1 MARDGVLLDNFSGG
15 LNNVTDASLIA
26 ENELAEAL
34 NVTIGRSGKIIS
46 RPPFLIEQT
55 KPSGATKLTPL
66 GYFRNQDGL
75 TQLVVASQAKTYLYN
90 FSSDSFTEIA
100 TFAAADITTYYNRLY
115 LVNPGGYGGYYHK
128 NPSTSVYEFV
138 TLNDSLTGLPKGNQI
153 HYTKGRIYVSS
164 RFGTNTSTLRYSNI
178 PVNEEDALS
187 QFPASNFINVNEG
200 DGELLHKIVEGNS
213 ELFLFRSN
221 STWRLAF
228 GASADPADGS
238 LTQLSSTIG
247 VDNSFGVVAGENYH
261 AVMYG
266 GTLYRLAGYN
276 YYPINE
282 ANKVEFKTNGSGF
295 TIDTAVSK
303 VGQYLLAWYYG
314 RLYCFDTESGAWT
327 EWQSSLNAAYF
338 IEAPR
343 GTVAA
348 TNEPI
353 TAFGVGAATTQQS
366 LLRFALTYSGNGDN
380 ETIKCRIKTRTYD
393 AGLPT
398 KFKRLFG
405 WELLVVVVD
414 SLNANI
420 VEISEQEQALTWTA
434 LQEYTWT
441 EAETFE
447 NPDGT
452 IGIVWAPKGTAPT
465 TVSGFPASQ
474 PIPSVAKISGKRTF
488 KRVYFTVEFENNG
501 TSSTAPSRLDG
512 IVLYMLSGRKQTMS
526 RIS

>member
-15 LNNVTDASLIA
+15 LNNVTDPSLIA
-26 ENELAEAL
+26 ENELAQAL
-34 NVTIGRSGKIIS
+34 NVTITRSGKIIS
-46 RPPFLIEQT
+46 RPPFLIEKPKPVTGST
-55 KPSGATKLTPL
+55 KVTPL
-66 GYFRNQDGL
+66 GYFRNVDGV
-75 TQLVVASQAKTYLYN
+75 TQLVAATQDKTYLYN
-90 FSSDSFTEIA
+90 FSSDSWTQIA
-100 TFAAADITTYYNRLY
+100 TFAAADMTTYYDRLY
-115 LVNPGGYGGYYHK
+115 LVNPAGAGGYWSKISGTYTFTTITY
-128 NPSTSVYEFV
+128 TSG
-138 TLNDSLTGLPKGNQI
+138 DPKTSMPAGNQI
-153 HYTKGRIYVSS
+153 HYSKGRIYISS
-164 RFGTNTSTLRYSNI
+164 RALGNTSTIRYSNVSTLGTSI
-178 PVNEEDALS
+178 DDFPVD
-187 QFPASNFINVNEG
+187 NFIDVNEG

-228 GASADPADGS
+228 GASADPSDGS

-261 AVMYG
+261 AVMHG

-282 ANKVEFKTNGSGF
+282 ANKVEFVSVGSGY

-314 RLYCFDTESGAWT
+314 TLYCFDTEIGAWT
-327 EWQSSLNAAYF
+327 EWQSSLDAAYF

-353 TAFGVGAATTQQS
+353 TAFGVGARTSEQS
-366 LLRFALTYSGNGDN
+366 LLRFALSYSGDNTN
-380 ETIKCRIKTRTYD
+380 ETIKCRIKTKTYD

-398 KFKRLFG
+398 KFKRMFG
-405 WELLVVVVD
+405 WELLVVAVNSV
-414 SLNANI
+414 NASI
-420 VEISEQEQALTWTA
+420 VAIEQEEQSITWTD
-434 LQEYTWT
+434 LQTYTWA
-441 EAETFE
+441 EAEE
-447 NPDGT
+447 D
-452 IGIVWAPKGTAPT
+452 GIVWAPLGVTPT
-465 TVSGFPASQ
+465 TVSGFPASN
-474 PIPSVAKISGKRTF
+474 PVPSVAKISGKTTF
-488 KRVYFTVEFENNG
+488 KRAYFTVEFENKG

-512 IVLYMLSGRKQTMS
+512 IVLYMVSGRKQTMS